1 MAGVAAEIC
10 LGIVMWL
17 HLIDIFPRYFFD
29 KGLSAIVGFLLGSLN
44 VFGESGRCYIR
55 EEHQ

>member
-1 MAGVAAEIC
+1 
-10 LGIVMWL
+10 MWL